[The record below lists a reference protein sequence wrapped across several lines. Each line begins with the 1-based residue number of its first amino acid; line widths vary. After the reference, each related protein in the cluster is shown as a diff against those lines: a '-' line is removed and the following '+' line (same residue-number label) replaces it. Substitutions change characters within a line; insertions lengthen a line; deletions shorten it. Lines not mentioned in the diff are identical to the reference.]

1 MELLVITLIAAFACG
16 LAAHLLRLPPL
27 IGFIAAGFLLSALG
41 VEPLPG
47 LADMGR
53 IGVALMLFTIGL
65 HLDPRVLLRP
75 QVWATA
81 GAHMLAVSLLS
92 AVLLAGLAVL
102 GVVIPTAAGTLVL
115 IGLLLS
121 FSSTILVLKILQDR
135 DDERSLYGRLAIGVL
150 LMQDA
155 AAVAVISFSTGEAPS
170 PWALTLLVL
179 IPLLV
184 LATRRW
190 QALGDGDLGVLFGL
204 TIALVPGYALFEA
217 LGLSG
222 ELGALAMGLVVAR
235 TPGADQLARTLFSLR
250 ELMLIGFFLN
260 IGFLGVP
267 SVPHVVQGLAL
278 LLLLPLQ
285 GIGYWLLL
293 VLLGM
298 RHRTAVLSSLALTNF
313 SEFALIVAALGVEAG
328 WLASDWMHALVVAVA
343 ASFVVAAVLNPLSVS
358 LATRIS
364 ARLGPRPL
372 AHLHPDER
380 PIDLGDARAIVL
392 GMGRVNR
399 RAYDRLSDDYGLRA
413 LGVEHD
419 ATLVA
424 QLRASGR
431 WVVEGD
437 ATDAEFWARV
447 REDDDIELIALAMP
461 TQHANVEALAQ
472 LRASGSDR
480 VDRTIAAIARYR
492 EDVEEFEH
500 LGLETVVHLYAGAG
514 ETLADLAAET
524 IGLPYQRAE
533 GTVA

>member
-115 IGLLLS
+115 LGLLLS
-121 FSSTILVLKILQDR
+121 FSSTIVVLKILQDR

-170 PWALTLLVL
+170 PWALTLLAL

-235 TPGADQLARTLFSLR
+235 TSGADQLARTLFS
-250 ELMLIGFFLN
+250 LN

-313 SEFALIVAALGVEAG
+313 SEFALIVAALGIEAG
-328 WLASDWMHALVVAVA
+328 WLASDWMDALVVAVA

-364 ARLGPRPL
+364 ARLGPR
-372 AHLHPDER
+372 
-380 PIDLGDARAIVL
+380 
-392 GMGRVNR
+392 
-399 RAYDRLSDDYGLRA
+399 S
-413 LGVEHD
+413 
-419 ATLVA
+419 T
-424 QLRASGR
+424 
-431 WVVEGD
+431 W
-437 ATDAEFWARV
+437 
-447 REDDDIELIALAMP
+447 AMP
-461 TQHANVEALAQ
+461 VPSSWAW
-472 LRASGSDR
+472 
-480 VDRTIAAIARYR
+480 AAWA
-492 EDVEEFEH
+492 
-500 LGLETVVHLYAGAG
+500 
-514 ETLADLAAET
+514 
-524 IGLPYQRAE
+524 
-533 GTVA
+533 VAPTTA

>member
-16 LAAHLLRLPPL
+16 LAAHLLRLPQL
-27 IGFIAAGFLLSALG
+27 IGFIAAGFLLSALDG
-41 VEPLPG
+41 EPLPG

-53 IGVALMLFTIGL
+53 IGVALMLFT
-65 HLDPRVLLRP
+65 
-75 QVWATA
+75 
-81 GAHMLAVSLLS
+81 
-92 AVLLAGLAVL
+92 
-102 GVVIPTAAGTLVL
+102 
-115 IGLLLS
+115 
-121 FSSTILVLKILQDR
+121 
-135 DDERSLYGRLAIGVL
+135 IGVL

-260 IGFLGVP
+260 IGFLGVH

-328 WLASDWMHALVVAVA
+328 WLASDWMDALVVAVA

-358 LATRIS
+358 LATRVS

-392 GMGRVNR
+392 GMGRVGR
-399 RAYDRLSDDYGLRA
+399 RAYDRLSDDYGLRV

-424 QLRASGR
+424 QLRASG
-431 WVVEGD
+431 
-437 ATDAEFWARV
+437 
-447 REDDDIELIALAMP
+447 
-461 TQHANVEALAQ
+461 
-472 LRASGSDR
+472 SDR
-480 VDRTIAAIARYR
+480 GDRTIAAIARYR

-514 ETLADLAAET
+514 ETLADQAAET
-524 IGLPYQRAE
+524 IGLPFQRAE